1 MSASVH
7 RSARSLLHPVPP
19 SELAAG
25 WDRATTAPWPGGVE
39 TFGDTTLHVRRAEP
53 VSPSAR
59 TLLPAVFVHGL
70 GGHAMNWTDLMALLR
85 HRVVGVA
92 PDLPGFGRSGPP
104 SDHDYSLDA
113 MVAAMLAVVERE
125 ATTHAS
131 PVVLFGNSLGG
142 AVCVRL
148 AATRP
153 DLVSSLVLVSP
164 ALPDLRP
171 RRGILGVPVLA
182 VPGVGEQMWR
192 QLARLP
198 AERQVQAMLAV
209 NFGDP
214 SVIPQVRLDEAAEEY
229 RHRFTLPYAGE
240 ALSATT
246 RGLLR
251 AFVDPGPRGLWRQAA
266 SLRCPTLLVYGGR
279 DQLVDVRRSRR
290 AARVIPHSRLVV
302 LPGVGHVAQ
311 IEQPALVARF
321 TLGFLDQ
328 VLDVGGT
335 ASLPSRT

>member
-1 MSASVH
+1 
-7 RSARSLLHPVPP
+7 
-19 SELAAG
+19 
-25 WDRATTAPWPGGVE
+25 
-39 TFGDTTLHVRRAEP
+39 
-53 VSPSAR
+53 
-59 TLLPAVFVHGL
+59 
-70 GGHAMNWTDLMALLR
+70 MNWTDLMALLR
-85 HRVVGVA
+85 HRLVGVA
-92 PDLPGFGRSGPP
+92 PDLPGFGRSMPLP
-104 SDHDYSLDA
+104 DHDYSLDA
-113 MVAAMLAVVERE
+113 MVDAMATVVEQE
-125 ATTHAS
+125 ATTHGR
-131 PVVLFGNSLGG
+131 PVVLVGNSLGG
-142 AVCVRL
+142 AVSVRL

-153 DLVSSLVLVSP
+153 ELVSTLVLVSP

-171 RRGILGVPVLA
+171 RRGVLGVPVLA

-214 SVIPQVRLDEAAEEY
+214 SVIPQARLDEAAEEY

-240 ALSATT
+240 ALSGTT

-279 DQLVDVRRSRR
+279 DQLVDVRRSTR

-311 IEQPALVARF
+311 IEQPSLVARF

-328 VLDVGGT
+328 VLDASGT